1 MRSRNEPR
9 NTVFHA
15 DQAAHEVD
23 SSMSSTLRFL
33 ARTARIGAFAL
44 VLALSAA
51 APALADSVLD
61 GIIVVVNGQ
70 IITRYEYD
78 TRLAPLYE
86 HMRGRTLG
94 AAEMAQVE
102 QVKKQV
108 LDQMIDDIL
117 ILGDAERYK
126 IKVTDAE
133 VDQQIKEF
141 MTKRNLTEAQFR
153 ENLAKQ
159 RMTSDEFKRNM
170 RRDIIKHRLIGGLVQ
185 AKVVVTDTE
194 IENRYKERKAEYSK
208 DSGVQLSILLL
219 PAGMSAEQMK
229 AEIESGKLTFADA
242 ANKFSK
248 GPGVGQG
255 GDIGVIAWKDL
266 APEWNEALQGLK
278 PGQITKPL
286 KVQDFEALL
295 QVTGIKAGEE
305 TPLETVR
312 DEIYQSLQ
320 EGKFEKAFQ
329 EYMEKLRQKA
339 VIEYRTL

>member
-1 MRSRNEPR
+1 MIGIHSFLVR
-9 NTVFHA
+9 
-15 DQAAHEVD
+15 AA
-23 SSMSSTLRFL
+23 
-33 ARTARIGAFAL
+33 ACAAL
-44 VLALSAA
+44 VVVLASAT
-51 APALADSVLD
+51 PARADSVLD
-61 GIIVVVNGQ
+61 GIVVVVNGQ
-70 IITRYEYD
+70 IITRYEFD
-78 TRLAPLYE
+78 TRLAPLHE
-86 HMRGRTLG
+86 QMRGRTLST
-94 AAEMAQVE
+94 AEMAQVE

-117 ILGDAERYK
+117 ILHDADRYK
-126 IKVTDAE
+126 IKVSDAE
-133 VDQQIKEF
+133 VDQQVKEF
-141 MTKRNLTEAQFR
+141 LTKRNLNEEQFKD
-153 ENLAKQ
+153 NLAKQ
-159 RMTSDEFKRNM
+159 RMTREEFRRNM
-170 RRDIIKHRLIGGLVQ
+170 RRDIIKHRLIGGLVS

-219 PAGMSAEQMK
+219 PAGMK
-229 AEIESGKLTFADA
+229 AEELKADIEAGKTTFAEA

-248 GPGVGQG
+248 GPGLGQG

-266 APEWNEALQGLK
+266 APEWSDALQGLK

-295 QVTGIKAGEE
+295 QVTGIKSGEE
-305 TPLETVR
+305 TPLESVR

>member
-1 MRSRNEPR
+1 
-9 NTVFHA
+9 
-15 DQAAHEVD
+15 
-23 SSMSSTLRFL
+23 MSSIPCLAARALR
-33 ARTARIGAFAL
+33 TGAL
-44 VLALSAA
+44 VLLVALCAA

-61 GIIVVVNGQ
+61 GIIVLVNGQ

-78 TRLAPLYE
+78 LRLAPLYE
-86 HMRGRTLG
+86 HIRGRNLSPS
-94 AAEMAQVE
+94 ELAQVE
-102 QVKKQV
+102 QVKKQA

-117 ILGDAERYK
+117 VLQDAERYK
-126 IKVTDAE
+126 IKVSETE
-133 VDQQIKEF
+133 VDQQVKEF
-141 MTKRNLTEAQFR
+141 MTKRNLTEEQFR

-159 RMTSDEFKRNM
+159 RMTRDEFRRNM

-229 AEIESGKLTFADA
+229 ADIEAGTIPFADA
-242 ANKFSK
+242 VKKYSK
-248 GPGVGQG
+248 GPGVDQG

-266 APEWNEALQGLK
+266 APEWNEALVGLK

-286 KVQDFEALL
+286 KVQEFEALL
-295 QVTGIKAGEE
+295 LVTGIKAGEE
-305 TPLETVR
+305 TPLEAVR

-329 EYMEKLRQKA
+329 EYMDKLRQKA

>member
-1 MRSRNEPR
+1 
-9 NTVFHA
+9 
-15 DQAAHEVD
+15 
-23 SSMSSTLRFL
+23 MSSIFSIL
-33 ARTARIGAFAL
+33 ARAARPAA
-44 VLALSAA
+44 LALFFAVCAA
-51 APALADSVLD
+51 VPARADSVLD
-61 GIIVVVNGQ
+61 GIIVMVNGQ

-78 TRLAPLYE
+78 LRLAPLYE
-86 HMRGRTLG
+86 HIQGRTLS
-94 AAEMAQVE
+94 AAETAQVE

-117 ILGDAERYK
+117 ILGDADRYK
-126 IKVTDAE
+126 IKIADAE

-141 MTKRNLTEAQFR
+141 MTKRNLTEEQFR

-159 RMTSDEFKRNM
+159 RMTREEFKRNM

-208 DSGVQLSILLL
+208 NSGVQLSILLL

-229 AEIESGKLTFADA
+229 ADIEAGKTTFADA

-266 APEWNEALQGLK
+266 APEWSEALMGLK

-286 KVQDFEALL
+286 KVQEFEALL
-295 QVTGIKAGEE
+295 QVTGIQAGEE
-305 TPLETVR
+305 TPLEAVR

-320 EGKFEKAFQ
+320 EGKFDKAFQ